1 MLTVP
6 GAQATPVR
14 LARSPQG
21 RAAEGLGTCGTGE
34 SLSEGSGPR
43 RRGER
48 PPGAW
53 IPSGW
58 EGRVRAAGCLPGP
71 GLPGDRASVSR
82 ASRPP
87 PLEPQ
92 VESEL
97 PTGTRKSQTR
107 LNNRIHNL
115 PDPPRS
121 PLNKKLR
128 TAVFRM
134 LSRIPGSSEMPAR
147 AFKFIRCTKL
157 QLPGRVRQASPA
169 EFEGFCESRGHRLFT

>member
-6 GAQATPVR
+6 GAQATPVH

-21 RAAEGLGTCGTGE
+21 RAAEGLGTCGTRE

-48 PPGAW
+48 PPGASGSLGMGG
-53 IPSGW
+53 PS
-58 EGRVRAAGCLPGP
+58 VSGCLPGP

-107 LNNRIHNL
+107 ANNRIHNL

-147 AFKFIRCTKL
+147 AFKFI
-157 QLPGRVRQASPA
+157 
-169 EFEGFCESRGHRLFT
+169 